1 MNSHALTDIRVHLE
15 FHKTICQEDFLS
27 DNQVFKS
34 ENKILFLVHS
44 NVASVK
50 RLEVVWNLTIH
61 ERKFC
66 FLDQNYNEI
75 NWHTYS
81 VKNYN
86 L

>member
-50 RLEVVWNLTIH
+50 RLEVV
-61 ERKFC
+61 
-66 FLDQNYNEI
+66 
-75 NWHTYS
+75 
-81 VKNYN
+81 
-86 L
+86 